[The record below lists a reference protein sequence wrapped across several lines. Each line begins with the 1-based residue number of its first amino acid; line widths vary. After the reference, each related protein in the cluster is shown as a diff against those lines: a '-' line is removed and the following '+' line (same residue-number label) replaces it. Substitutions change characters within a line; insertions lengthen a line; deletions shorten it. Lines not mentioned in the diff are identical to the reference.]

1 MSQPANK
8 RSDHK
13 KNVLHG
19 FFLSMGITIAEPH
32 TILPLIISHFSG
44 GAILIGFFSSLL
56 RGGAI
61 IVQLYAAFHAQ
72 SYPRMMPYFR
82 RVLMARFLAWFF
94 IGVAIFIF
102 GDTSPNLTLCCIGFG
117 LFVFSFSAG
126 FGAIY
131 FREITAKIFT
141 HKFRG
146 QTMSVRQFFAG
157 FGALLSGAG
166 AGYILELYELPFS
179 FGFLFIISAFLM
191 GFGYI
196 AIVTVDEPIK
206 EKVLKKEKSFKL
218 FLQNA
223 LKTLK
228 SDSQLKIQVS
238 TFLLG
243 YSYLFSLPFIIL
255 DAQDNIHLHGT
266 AIGML
271 ITSQMVGAM
280 FSNIIW
286 GKLSSK
292 GLNKLI
298 SNITIFM
305 SMISVFL
312 AFFATTLEMYMI
324 IFFIVG
330 ASIDGNRI
338 ASSNLLLILAPE
350 DKRPIYSALQ
360 TNILSFG
367 MFFSI
372 FGGILL
378 SLTNYSVLYAFTII
392 CLCASFILSFKLNDE
407 EPCVVNSKAI
417 K

>member
-1 MSQPANK
+1 MIQPENK
-8 RSDHK
+8 QSDHK

-19 FFLSMGITIAEPH
+19 FFLSIGITIAEPH
-32 TILPLIISHFSG
+32 TILPLMISYFGG

-72 SYPRMMPYFR
+72 SYPKMMPYFR
-82 RVLMARFLAWFF
+82 RVLVARFLAWFI
-94 IGVAIFIF
+94 IGVAILMF
-102 GDTSPNLTLCCIGFG
+102 GDRSPNLTLWCIGIG
-117 LFVFSFSAG
+117 LFIFSFSAG

-157 FGALLSGAG
+157 FGALISGAG
-166 AGYILELYELPFS
+166 AGYILELYDPPFS
-179 FGFLFIISAFLM
+179 FGFLFIVSAFLM
-191 GFGYI
+191 GFGSI
-196 AIVTVDEPIK
+196 AIATVTEPIK
-206 EKVLKKEKSFKL
+206 KKVLKKEKSFKL

-228 SDSQLKIQVS
+228 ADSQLKIQVV

-243 YSYLFSLPFIIL
+243 YSYLFALPFIIL
-255 DAQDNIHLHGT
+255 DAQNKIDLDGT
-266 AIGML
+266 AIAML

-286 GKLSSK
+286 GKLSAK

-305 SMISVFL
+305 SMISIFL
-312 AFFATTLEMYMI
+312 AFFTSTLEMYMI

-378 SLTNYSVLYAFTII
+378 SLTNYSVLYAFTLI

-407 EPCVVNSKAI
+407 EPSI
-417 K
+417 I